1 MTVTVRRFPGLL
13 EPTVRRRGPLTESS
27 GFWVK
32 LRPSSQGKH
41 TAMGIVYQF
50 ILTAV
55 SAPFI
60 AAGWVALMR
69 WQMAPAETNTIAVL
83 PAAYSLGE
91 VIIPVEMLDMATEL
105 CEAADLVTPMARAYG
120 VRIELAIRPGTAGRA
135 DQAALRTALRKALK
149 TSVRAADGGRV
160 LLSALREGPE
170 LKIQITD
177 DGPEVGDRSR
187 DPEILEAATLV
198 GSQGGLLLVETRADR
213 GPTVT
218 IRLPSPEEG
227 QDVEQRMAA
236 QRMKQPVG

>member
-1 MTVTVRRFPGLL
+1 MHALGYVA
-13 EPTVRRRGPLTESS
+13 PTAR
-27 GFWVK
+27 
-32 LRPSSQGKH
+32 
-41 TAMGIVYQF
+41 
-50 ILTAV
+50 
-55 SAPFI
+55 
-60 AAGWVALMR
+60 
-69 WQMAPAETNTIAVL
+69 
-83 PAAYSLGE
+83 
-91 VIIPVEMLDMATEL
+91 
-105 CEAADLVTPMARAYG
+105 EAADEFFPGYARAFSKIG
-120 VRIELAIRPGTAGRA
+120 KERGWPAVSRADFDALLGPHGALLVGDPETVVAKILRHSEALGGISRMSFQMSVADLPHTRLMRSIELLGTRVAPA
-135 DQAALRTALRKALK
+135 
-149 TSVRAADGGRV
+149 VRAADGGRV

-213 GPTVT
+213 GTTVT